1 MPVWAFIIL
10 IALLLCAVAAAIIIP
25 LELFVLKG
33 FGNNKPPASTEGK
46 GDCRNSL
53 ECKNGGM
60 SVLSQGTCACI
71 CTGGFT
77 GAHCDEAVS
86 VGCATT
92 NLVGQ
97 DGSVE
102 VGNVTVGLAIPR
114 LVADA
119 NANFSIALSG
129 TSILAKFSNTNLSCI
144 AQNSLVT
151 FNGQSGRSENKDKAS
166 ASKATK
172 LRDLSFSGTH
182 SHSMRHS
189 RRATLTQKYVHGLI
203 SERDIPAKYQRVV
216 ARATSTSPQPTTTA
230 SPFNATG
237 HVLDFARVAVLF
249 ILQEQNLDAATKAQ
263 STLESLFQK
272 ATNAQSKHGTLVS
285 EKDVKNVTVG
295 GQNTVDLVK
304 FAVHLG

>member
-1 MPVWAFIIL
+1 MV
-10 IALLLCAVAAAIIIP
+10 LLLCAVAAAIIIP

-33 FGNNKPPASTEGK
+33 FGNNKPSASTEDK
-46 GDCRNSL
+46 GDCRESL
-53 ECKNGGM
+53 VCMNGGT

-86 VGCATT
+86 AGCATT
-92 NLVGQ
+92 NLIGP

-102 VGNVTVGLAIPR
+102 VGNVTVGVAIPR

-151 FNGQSGRSENKDKAS
+151 FDGQSGRSENKVKAR

-172 LRDLSFSGTH
+172 LSDLH
-182 SHSMRHS
+182 SLRHK
-189 RRATLTQKYVHGLI
+189 RRRPAAEKNHIQSLI
-203 SERDIPAKYQRVV
+203 SDRDIPSKPQLIA
-216 ARATSTSPQPTTTA
+216 ARATSTSRQSTTTDA
-230 SPFNATG
+230 PFNATD

-249 ILQEQNLDAATKAQ
+249 ILQEQNLDSATKAQ

-272 ATNAQSKHGTLVS
+272 AANAQSKHGTLVT
-285 EKDVKNVTVG
+285 EKEVKNITVG

-304 FAVHLG
+304 LAVHLG